1 VSPAALKRLEAIVD
15 RAPIAAR
22 IEARL
27 PVGMRPRQLSVRTL
41 LLGMLIAL
49 ADARPAHLRRVHQA
63 LLSLPESDRWRLG
76 VIARWKEG
84 PHPLTYRQV
93 ERTFHLVVRALAKK
107 HPDGDP
113 SEALCEVMDAL
124 LEASVQVLG
133 RPQSSSL
140 AVDWTDYE
148 SFFRPPHKRGT
159 ESEQGEQ
166 REKGGAP
173 QQGGQSA
180 KDGQGDLGGAG
191 DETSS
196 GGPQPGGDGA
206 CADPEASWGHRR
218 GDSPGQKDEAF
229 FGYYLQAATIVKE
242 ESGGEVGELVRRI
255 SLTSCQIDPP
265 GAFVAVLER
274 MTKDAIALGDVLAD
288 SGYAYRVAE
297 DWAIPL
303 RMIGAAL
310 IQDLHPGD
318 RGVKGTHMGAI
329 LANGNLHCPATPTA
343 LLELGPL
350 AHAASIEQTAA
361 HDQKTGELSRYK
373 LSPISAYDQDGYRR
387 VACPAAAG
395 KLRCPL
401 RPASMELSHTRPQVL
416 TPPDHPPVCCSQ
428 QTITVPA
435 QVNAKTQ
442 QKHDY
447 PSRSHRLSYNRRSAA
462 ERTFSTIK
470 DPATNDISAKGWCRL
485 AGIVAPSLF
494 LTCLFIVRNVRV
506 ADAFDARQAEQARRQ
521 ACERPPRTRRRRRET
536 IHDLLAA
543 ANAPPA

>member
-1 VSPAALKRLEAIVD
+1 
-15 RAPIAAR
+15 
-22 IEARL
+22 
-27 PVGMRPRQLSVRTL
+27 ML
-41 LLGMLIAL
+41 LCLQ
-49 ADARPAHLRRVHQA
+49 DSRPAHLRRVHHA
-63 LLSLPESDRWRLG
+63 LLNLTEQERRRLG
-76 VIARWKEG
+76 VIAQWKDA
-84 PHPLTYRQV
+84 PHLLTYRQV
-93 ERTFHLVVRALAKK
+93 ERTFGLIVRALSKEK
-107 HPDGDP
+107 PDGSP
-113 SEALCEVMDAL
+113 AEALSDAMDAL
-124 LEASVQVLG
+124 IEASVQVLG
-133 RPQSSSL
+133 PPQSSAL

-148 SFFRPPHKRGT
+148 SFFRPPPKRRA
-159 ESEQGEQ
+159 EDEQAEPLSEDAEPRARGKE
-166 REKGGAP
+166 RE
-173 QQGGQSA
+173 
-180 KDGQGDLGGAG
+180 
-191 DETSS
+191 
-196 GGPQPGGDGA
+196 

-229 FGYYLQAATIVKE
+229 FGCYLQAATIVKE
-242 ESGGEVGELVRRI
+242 ESDGEVAELVRRI

-274 MTKDAIALGDVLAD
+274 MAKDAIALGDVLAD

-329 LANGNLHCPATPTA
+329 LANSNLYCPATPTA

-350 AHAASIEQTAA
+350 AHTASIEQTTA
-361 HDQKTGELSRYK
+361 HDQQTGELSRYK
-373 LSPISAYDQDGYRR
+373 LSPISAYDQDGYHR
-387 VACPAAAG
+387 VACPATAG

-416 TPPDHPPVCCSQ
+416 RTPEHPPVCCSQ

-462 ERTFSTIK
+462 ERTFSTVK
-470 DPATNDISAKGWCRL
+470 DPARNDISAKGWCRL
-485 AGIVAPSLF
+485 AGIAAPPLF
-494 LTCLFIVRNVRV
+494 LTRLLVVRNMRV
-506 ADAFDARQAEQARRQ
+506 ADTFDARQAEQAHRQ
-521 ACERPPRTRRRRRET
+521 ACGHPPRTRRRRRET

-543 ANAPPA
+543 ANAPPP